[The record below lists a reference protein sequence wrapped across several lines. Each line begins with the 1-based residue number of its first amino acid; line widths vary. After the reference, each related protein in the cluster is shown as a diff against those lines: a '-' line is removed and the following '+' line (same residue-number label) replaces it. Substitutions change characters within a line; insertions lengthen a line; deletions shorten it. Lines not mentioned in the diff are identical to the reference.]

1 MHWAS
6 LVTIPTSSLI
16 SPSQLRTLTPGF
28 PTPNFLSNFD
38 FCCAWLES
46 TTLAGVVS
54 LLVPPNAFHSLFLNS
69 GIFCGLQCPL
79 PHDTPSLKVTQ
90 LLTLLKSL
98 TPSFW
103 FIVILDF
110 YSVLWQ
116 NCLSLHSVF
125 THSFYQGHLSQLP
138 CIITWDC
145 SVFFFLFSCREQ
157 RPTQARAHN
166 GRSVEKT
173 SQDVVCH
180 PTTYHK
186 SLLSWGRG
194 LGVQFFPR
202 GLWAGRYRDW
212 DSRISVLL

>member
-1 MHWAS
+1 MQRAFASGPSFPVRAASADANPCCCGWWGWPSFFLLS
-6 LVTIPTSSLI
+6 LVS
-16 SPSQLRTLTPGF
+16 
-28 PTPNFLSNFD
+28 TPNFLSNFD

-54 LLVPPNAFHSLFLNS
+54 LLVPPNAFHSLFLNY

-116 NCLSLHSVF
+116 NSLSLHSVF

-138 CIITWDC
+138 CIIT
-145 SVFFFLFSCREQ
+145 
-157 RPTQARAHN
+157 
-166 GRSVEKT
+166 
-173 SQDVVCH
+173 
-180 PTTYHK
+180 
-186 SLLSWGRG
+186 
-194 LGVQFFPR
+194 
-202 GLWAGRYRDW
+202 
-212 DSRISVLL
+212 